1 VTTDSVPPAD
11 SLSHTTDAADP
22 ASNGIGRLRERSLH
36 AALKDYFW
44 QEGDQIEVTV
54 DGMVI
59 DLVHGEQLVEFQTRG
74 LYRLRR
80 KLVRLLPEHPVCVV
94 YPLPLIRWIV
104 TLDADGE
111 TMLRR
116 RKSPRRG
123 RPVDLF
129 DEMYTIADLLL
140 DPNMTLK
147 LVLTHE
153 DQIRC
158 DDGRGSWRRKGI
170 SIVDRVLLKVV
181 KVIELQTADDVLAL
195 VPELVLPAT
204 HREIREQLGVSA
216 RLAQRISMSLRRLG
230 CIEVVEKRGRSLVF
244 DWIGSPVLSARGSGR
259 HCGEG

>member
-1 VTTDSVPPAD
+1 VTTDAAPPAD

-22 ASNGIGRLRERSLH
+22 GTNGIGRLRERSLH

-74 LYRLRR
+74 LYRLRK
-80 KLVRLLPEHPVCVV
+80 KLVRLLPEHSVCVV
-94 YPLPLIRWIV
+94 YPLALQRWIV
-104 TLDADGE
+104 TYEADGE

-116 RKSPRRG
+116 RRSPRRG

-129 DEMYTIADLLL
+129 EELYTIADLLL
-140 DPNMTLK
+140 DPNLTLK

-158 DDGRGSWRRKGI
+158 DDGHGSWRRKGI
-170 SIVDRVLLKVV
+170 SIVDRVLLQVV
-181 KVIELQTADDVLAL
+181 EVIALRTADDALAL

-204 HREIREQLGVSA
+204 HREMREQLGVSA

-230 CIEVVEKRGRSLVF
+230 CIEVVGKRGRALLF
-244 DWIGSPVLSARGSGR
+244 DWTDRAGGKRPLAGSVI
-259 HCGEG
+259 

>member
-1 VTTDSVPPAD
+1 VTTDVALPAN
-11 SLSHTTDAADP
+11 SSSPTTAAADP
-22 ASNGIGRLRERSLH
+22 ASNGIGRLGERSLH
-36 AALKDYFW
+36 AALKDHFW

-59 DLVHGEQLVEFQTRG
+59 DLVHGRRLVEFQTRG

-129 DEMYTIADLLL
+129 DELYTIADLLL
-140 DPNMTLK
+140 EANMKLK

-153 DQIRC
+153 EQIRC

-181 KVIELQTADDVLAL
+181 EVIDLRTADDVLAL
-195 VPELVLPAT
+195 VPELALPAT

-230 CIEVVEKRGRSLVF
+230 CIDVVGKRGRSLLF
-244 DWIGSPVLSARGSGR
+244 DWTDRPDEPLRPAGPAI
-259 HCGEG
+259 